1 MATRRAL
8 VSVAGTVSELPAA
21 DTLTASGSTG
31 QVQFNSSGAVAGA
44 ARLSIDPADGLPV
57 IV

>member
-8 VSVAGTVSELPAA
+8 VSVAGTVSELPSA
-21 DTLTASGSTG
+21 DTLTASGTAD
-31 QVQFNSSGAVAGA
+31 QVQFNSSGGLAGA
-44 ARLSIDPADGLPV
+44 AKLSIDPADGLPV